1 MCVCNENRYFLC
13 GHESMGSI
21 KKDMIRLAIRVVP
34 IVMSDTN
41 LEIFVQTFSILH
53 PMILPG

>member
-1 MCVCNENRYFLC
+1 
-13 GHESMGSI
+13 MGSI